1 MCLTRRVMSL
11 RSLLLFL
18 PVALML
24 TGCAGTST
32 TPTTL
37 NDVDNTQ
44 NNVSNTPWNK
54 PDSWE
59 TSGQLG
65 SAMGH

>member
-1 MCLTRRVMSL
+1 MSL
-11 RSLLLFL
+11 RSLLLLL

-24 TGCAGTST
+24 TGCAGTAT

-37 NDVDNTQ
+37 NDADNTQ
-44 NNVSNTPWNK
+44 NSVSNTPWNK

-59 TSGQLG
+59 SSGQLG